1 MGGGA
6 EPALASNMLSSAAE
20 DDMISG
26 INIVLVSTVAV
37 LLVLYLL
44 RRRTRIVTSQV
55 IESPSSDTQSG
66 AQPTS

>member
-1 MGGGA
+1 MA
-6 EPALASNMLSSAAE
+6 PNMLSPLAE

-55 IESPSSDTQSG
+55 SPSSDTQSS
-66 AQPTS
+66 AQPTP

>member
-1 MGGGA
+1 M
-6 EPALASNMLSSAAE
+6 ASNMLSSAAE

-55 IESPSSDTQSG
+55 TPSPSSDTQSG
-66 AQPTS
+66 GQPTT

>member
-1 MGGGA
+1 
-6 EPALASNMLSSAAE
+6 
-20 DDMISG
+20 MISG

-55 IESPSSDTQSG
+55 SPSSDTQSS
-66 AQPTS
+66 AQPTP

>member
-1 MGGGA
+1 
-6 EPALASNMLSSAAE
+6 
-20 DDMISG
+20 MISG

-55 IESPSSDTQSG
+55 TPSPSSDTQSD
-66 AQPTS
+66 AQPTT